1 MNRVILNRKKGFQ
14 VSDHF
19 LPCTKGIWMWG
30 KPIVGKTENG
40 ENVNMIVIDT
50 EGLSATDVDSTH
62 DSIVFCLSILLSS
75 VFIYNHMGAIDEESI
90 ENLSYIS
97 NLCQNI
103 QIKQN

>member
-1 MNRVILNRKKGFQ
+1 MNRVILNRKKGFA

-30 KPIVGKTENG
+30 KPIVAKTEKG
-40 ENVNMIVIDT
+40 ETVNVIVIDS

-62 DSIVFCLSILLSS
+62 DSIVFCLTILLSS
-75 VFIYNHMGAIDEESI
+75 VFIYNHMGVIDEESI

-97 NLCQNI
+97 NLC
-103 QIKQN
+103 